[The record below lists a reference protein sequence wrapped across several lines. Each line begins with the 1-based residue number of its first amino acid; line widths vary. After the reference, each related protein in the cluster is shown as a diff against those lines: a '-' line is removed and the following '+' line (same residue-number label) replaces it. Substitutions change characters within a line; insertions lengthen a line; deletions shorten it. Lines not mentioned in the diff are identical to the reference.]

1 MVLARDGDEIVTSD
15 PSDIATL
22 AGRVAD
28 GRPHLRL
35 VCRPMFRI
43 GGSFA
48 GIVGKAEVIQSL
60 ADDWKN
66 YARLRVLPHGL
77 AAVGMT
83 QAWREDIDDL
93 TRTPS
98 INAMEGF
105 ELLSAGVIECLE
117 SKSMQG
123 AVAYVERRWGLEIVD
138 CAVAWERGQITA
150 GPIGTATSHDDP
162 ATGFNTMLT
171 ALEIPE
177 ALHSEVLQAVADLRF

>member
-1 MVLARDGDEIVTSD
+1 
-15 PSDIATL
+15 
-22 AGRVAD
+22 
-28 GRPHLRL
+28 
-35 VCRPMFRI
+35 MFRI

-48 GIVGKAEVIQSL
+48 GIVGRAETIESL
-60 ADDWKN
+60 ADDWKT
-66 YARLRVLPHGL
+66 YARLQVLPHGL
-77 AAVGMT
+77 AVVGMT

-93 TRTPS
+93 ARTPT

-123 AVAYVERRWGLEIVD
+123 TIAYVERRWGLEIVD

-150 GPIGTATSHDDP
+150 GPIGTATTHDDP
-162 ATGFNTMLT
+162 STGFNTMLT

>member
-1 MVLARDGDEIVTSD
+1 
-15 PSDIATL
+15 
-22 AGRVAD
+22 
-28 GRPHLRL
+28 
-35 VCRPMFRI
+35 MFRI

-48 GIVGKAEVIQSL
+48 GIVGSAEVIESL
-60 ADDWKN
+60 AGDWKT

-117 SKSMQG
+117 AKSLQG
-123 AVAYVERRWGLEIVD
+123 TIAYVERRWGLEIVD
-138 CAVAWERGQITA
+138 CAVAWDRGQIAA
-150 GPIGTATSHDDP
+150 GPIGTATTHDDE

-171 ALEIPE
+171 ALNIPE
-177 ALHSEVLQAVADLRF
+177 ALHSEVLQAIADLRF